1 MKFLKL
7 IYIHLFDEQ
16 HSKLNSVLKSWFIYL
31 KLDNIPIEYI
41 YSKADTSDTKKKR
54 KRQIL
59 YDIAYICNIKYDI
72 NELIYKRK

>member
-31 KLDNIPIEYI
+31 KSDNTPIEYI
-41 YSKADTSDTKKKR
+41 YSKADTSDTKKK
-54 KRQIL
+54 KKTNTIWYCL
-59 YDIAYICNIKYDI
+59 H
-72 NELIYKRK
+72 L

>member
-31 KLDNIPIEYI
+31 KSDNTPIEYI
-41 YSKADTSDTKKKR
+41 YSKADTSDTQKKEKD
-54 KRQIL
+54 K
-59 YDIAYICNIKYDI
+59 
-72 NELIYKRK
+72 

>member
-31 KLDNIPIEYI
+31 KSDNTPIEYI
-41 YSKADTSDTKKKR
+41 YSKADTSDTQKKEKD
-54 KRQIL
+54 KYYMIL
-59 YDIAYICNIKYDI
+59 LTFVI
-72 NELIYKRK
+72 